1 MEGMGLERTSV
12 RQVMVCVGLGLTL
25 ALPPAHAQR
34 RPIDIPDTLTKPER
48 GRTRLIMKDGSY
60 QIVLRYDIVGDV
72 VRYKSAE
79 RNGAMEDVPLALVDL
94 AATVRWKQE
103 HTAGND
109 SGPPVLSPELAHEEA
124 ARAALTLEI
133 KPGLRLP
140 GQGSV
145 LVLDTFE
152 DVPEL
157 VPLAQEG
164 SDLNK
169 ETAHAVQKK
178 AIHPGSSAHEIFEI
192 AGPRSEIQLHVPV
205 PIFYVRIGVDEPDP
219 SGGNALTVATHGAGA
234 VPEREV
240 SAGGA
245 ESSDYVI
252 ERVDARQD
260 VRVVESFRLGLLGTG
275 RIQPD
280 VIEMREEPQPGGRWL
295 KLTPQQPLEFGE
307 YALVEVIPP
316 QSLNLDV
323 WDFGIH
329 SDAPENVEA
338 IRPEPRGPL
347 KLQPRD

>member
-1 MEGMGLERTSV
+1 MGVSMSL
-12 RQVMVCVGLGLTL
+12 L
-25 ALPPAHAQR
+25 AAPLCAQR

-48 GRTRLIMKDGSY
+48 GRTRLIMKDGTY

-79 RNGAMEDVPLALVDL
+79 RNGAIEDVPLALVDL
-94 AATVRWKQE
+94 AATVRWKQQ

-109 SGPPVLSPELAHEEA
+109 SGPPVLSPELAREEA

-140 GQGSV
+140 DQGSV
-145 LVLDTFE
+145 LVLDTFQ
-152 DVPEL
+152 DIPEL
-157 VPLAQEG
+157 VPVPQEG

-178 AIHPGSSAHEIFEI
+178 AIHPGSSAHNIFEI
-192 AGPRSEIQLHVPV
+192 PGTRSEIQLHVPV
-205 PIFYVRIGVDEPDP
+205 PVFYVRIGVDEPDP
-219 SGGNALTVATHGAGA
+219 SGGNALTVATHGAGDI
-234 VPEREV
+234 PERQG
-240 SAGGA
+240 SSGGA

-260 VRVVESFRLGLLGTG
+260 VRIVESFRLALLGV
-275 RIQPD
+275 RPQPD
-280 VIEMREEPQPGGRWL
+280 IIEMKEEPQPGGRWL
-295 KLTPQQPLEFGE
+295 KLTPKQPLEFGE
-307 YALVEVIPP
+307 YALVEVLPP

-329 SDAPENVEA
+329 SDAPENLEA
-338 IRPEPRGPL
+338 IRPEPKQPI
-347 KLQPRD
+347 KLLPRD

>member
-1 MEGMGLERTSV
+1 M
-12 RQVMVCVGLGLTL
+12 
-25 ALPPAHAQR
+25 
-34 RPIDIPDTLTKPER
+34 DIPDTLTQPER
-48 GRTRLIMKDGSY
+48 GRTRLIMKDGTY
-60 QIVLRYDIVGDV
+60 QIVLNYQIVGDI

-79 RNGAMEDVPLALVDL
+79 RNGAIEDVPLALVDL
-94 AATVRWKQE
+94 AATVRWTHD

-109 SGPPVLSPELAHEEA
+109 SGPPVLSPELAREEA

-140 GQGSV
+140 DQGSV

-152 DVPEL
+152 DIPEL
-157 VPLAQEG
+157 VPVPQEG

-169 ETAHAVQKK
+169 ETAHAVHKK
-178 AIHPGSSAHEIFEI
+178 AIHPGSSPHQIFEI

-205 PIFYVRIGVDEPDP
+205 PIFYVRIGDDPDP
-219 SGGNALTVATHGAGA
+219 SGGNALTVATHGAGDIK
-234 VPEREV
+234 EREA
-240 SAGGA
+240 SSGGA

-260 VRVVESFRLGLLGTG
+260 VRDVESFRLNLLGAN
-275 RIQPD
+275 RPQPD
-280 VIEMREEPQPGGRWL
+280 VIELREEPQPGGRWL
-295 KLTPQQPLEFGE
+295 KLTPEQPLEFGE
-307 YALVEVIPP
+307 YALVEVLPP

-329 SDAPENVEA
+329 SDAPENLEA
-338 IRPEPRGPL
+338 IRPTPRGPI